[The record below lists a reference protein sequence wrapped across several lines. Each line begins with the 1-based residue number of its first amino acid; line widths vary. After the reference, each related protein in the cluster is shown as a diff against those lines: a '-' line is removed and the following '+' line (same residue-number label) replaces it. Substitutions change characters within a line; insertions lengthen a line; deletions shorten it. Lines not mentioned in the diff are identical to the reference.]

1 MCFDRALLPANATRG
16 KNSSGPRPVSRILFA
31 EAIARPLL
39 LSYYFIRL
47 LFVCFA
53 QLRAQLENRRTIF
66 VIFQFNS
73 RSLKF
78 DRRSSGSSTTVS
90 WRTKFRVKFPS
101 GPLKINP
108 RFRFENEI
116 FPETVGRTYFHGTGK
131 CISREWRD
139 AFRQLLRFRT
149 SKNKSRGDNR
159 DYS

>member
-78 DRRSSGSSTTVS
+78 DRRSSSSNDSFVA
-90 WRTKFRVKFPS
+90 
-101 GPLKINP
+101 
-108 RFRFENEI
+108 NEI
-116 FPETVGRTYFHGTGK
+116 SREISKRTLKNQSAVSVPIRERVGRTYFHGTGK

>member
-1 MCFDRALLPANATRG
+1 MCFDRALLPTNATRG

-47 LFVCFA
+47 LFVRFA

-78 DRRSSGSSTTVS
+78 DRRSSGSNDSFVA
-90 WRTKFRVKFPS
+90 
-101 GPLKINP
+101 
-108 RFRFENEI
+108 NE
-116 FPETVGRTYFHGTGK
+116 
-131 CISREWRD
+131 ISREISK
-139 AFRQLLRFRT
+139 RT
-149 SKNKSRGDNR
+149 LKNQSAVSVPVSIRERNIPRNGGKNIFSWDGKMYIAGMEGRVASIQNFKE
-159 DYS
+159 

>member
-16 KNSSGPRPVSRILFA
+16 KNSSGPRPVSRIPFA

-47 LFVCFA
+47 LFVRFA

-78 DRRSSGSSTTVS
+78 DRRSSGSNDSFVA
-90 WRTKFRVKFPS
+90 
-101 GPLKINP
+101 
-108 RFRFENEI
+108 NE
-116 FPETVGRTYFHGTGK
+116 
-131 CISREWRD
+131 ISREISK
-139 AFRQLLRFRT
+139 RT
-149 SKNKSRGDNR
+149 LKNQSAVSVPVSIRERNIPRNGGKNIFSWDGKMYIAGMEGRVASIQNFKE
-159 DYS
+159 

>member
-16 KNSSGPRPVSRILFA
+16 KNSSGPRPVSRIPFA

-78 DRRSSGSSTTVS
+78 DRRSSGSNDSFVA
-90 WRTKFRVKFPS
+90 
-101 GPLKINP
+101 
-108 RFRFENEI
+108 NE
-116 FPETVGRTYFHGTGK
+116 
-131 CISREWRD
+131 ISREISK
-139 AFRQLLRFRT
+139 RT
-149 SKNKSRGDNR
+149 LKNQSAVSVPVSIRERNIPRNGGKNIFSWDGKMYIAGMEGRVQTVASIQNFKE
-159 DYS
+159 

>member
-1 MCFDRALLPANATRG
+1 MCFDRALLPTNATRG
-16 KNSSGPRPVSRILFA
+16 KNSSGPRPVSRIPFA

-78 DRRSSGSSTTVS
+78 DRRSSGSNDSFVA
-90 WRTKFRVKFPS
+90 
-101 GPLKINP
+101 
-108 RFRFENEI
+108 NE
-116 FPETVGRTYFHGTGK
+116 
-131 CISREWRD
+131 ISREISK
-139 AFRQLLRFRT
+139 RT
-149 SKNKSRGDNR
+149 LKNQSAVSIRERNIPRNGGKNIFSWDGKMYIAGMEGRVQTVASIQNFKE
-159 DYS
+159 

>member
-16 KNSSGPRPVSRILFA
+16 KNSSGPVSRILFA

-78 DRRSSGSSTTVS
+78 DRRSSGSNDSFVA
-90 WRTKFRVKFPS
+90 
-101 GPLKINP
+101 
-108 RFRFENEI
+108 NE
-116 FPETVGRTYFHGTGK
+116 
-131 CISREWRD
+131 ISREISK
-139 AFRQLLRFRT
+139 RT
-149 SKNKSRGDNR
+149 LKNQSAVSVPVSIRERNIPRNGGKNIFSWDGKMYIAGMEGRVASIQNFKE
-159 DYS
+159 

>member
-78 DRRSSGSSTTVS
+78 DRRSSGSNDSFVA
-90 WRTKFRVKFPS
+90 
-101 GPLKINP
+101 
-108 RFRFENEI
+108 NEI
-116 FPETVGRTYFHGTGK
+116 SREISKRTLKNQSAVSVPIRERVGRTYFHGTGK

-139 AFRQLLRFRT
+139 ALLRFRT

>member
-78 DRRSSGSSTTVS
+78 DRRSSGSNDSFVA
-90 WRTKFRVKFPS
+90 
-101 GPLKINP
+101 
-108 RFRFENEI
+108 NE
-116 FPETVGRTYFHGTGK
+116 
-131 CISREWRD
+131 ISREISK
-139 AFRQLLRFRT
+139 RT
-149 SKNKSRGDNR
+149 LKNQSAVSVPVSIRERNIPRNGGKNIFSWDGKMYIAGMEGRVASIQNFKE
-159 DYS
+159 

>member
-47 LFVCFA
+47 LFVRFA

-78 DRRSSGSSTTVS
+78 DRRSSGSNDSFVA
-90 WRTKFRVKFPS
+90 
-101 GPLKINP
+101 
-108 RFRFENEI
+108 NE
-116 FPETVGRTYFHGTGK
+116 
-131 CISREWRD
+131 ISREISK
-139 AFRQLLRFRT
+139 RT
-149 SKNKSRGDNR
+149 LKNQSAVSVPVSIRERNIPRNGGKNIFSWDGKMYIAGMEGRVQTVASIQNFKE
-159 DYS
+159 

>member
-78 DRRSSGSSTTVS
+78 DRRSSGSNDSFVA
-90 WRTKFRVKFPS
+90 
-101 GPLKINP
+101 
-108 RFRFENEI
+108 NE
-116 FPETVGRTYFHGTGK
+116 
-131 CISREWRD
+131 ISREISK
-139 AFRQLLRFRT
+139 RT
-149 SKNKSRGDNR
+149 LKNQSAVSVPVSIRERNIPRNGGKNIFSWDGKMYIAGMEGRIASIQNFKE
-159 DYS
+159 

>member
-16 KNSSGPRPVSRILFA
+16 KNSSGPRPVSRIPFA

-78 DRRSSGSSTTVS
+78 DRRSSGSNDSFVA
-90 WRTKFRVKFPS
+90 
-101 GPLKINP
+101 
-108 RFRFENEI
+108 NE
-116 FPETVGRTYFHGTGK
+116 
-131 CISREWRD
+131 ISREISK
-139 AFRQLLRFRT
+139 RT
-149 SKNKSRGDNR
+149 LKNQSAVSVPVSIRERNIPRNGGKNIFSWDGKMYIAGMEGRVASIQNFKE
-159 DYS
+159 

>member
-16 KNSSGPRPVSRILFA
+16 KNSSGPVSRIPFA

-47 LFVCFA
+47 LFVRFA

-78 DRRSSGSSTTVS
+78 DRRSSGSNDSFVA
-90 WRTKFRVKFPS
+90 
-101 GPLKINP
+101 
-108 RFRFENEI
+108 NE
-116 FPETVGRTYFHGTGK
+116 
-131 CISREWRD
+131 ISREISK
-139 AFRQLLRFRT
+139 RT
-149 SKNKSRGDNR
+149 LKNQSAVSIRERNIPRNGGKNIFSWDGKMYIAGMEGRVQTVASIQNFKE
-159 DYS
+159 